1 MSKTRES
8 ARLLLDQLHDE
19 RTRRVVFVSHYLLNE
34 NTRYAGGAT
43 RPEAVAEVIDELI
56 AAGYGIHQLP
66 CPERLAWGGVLKRY
80 SLRLYHSKARPLYA
94 VRGVLLSAFLWWT
107 KVIYGRLARQVAR
120 DVADYQRAG
129 IAVVGIVGIGASP
142 SCGVITTLDLRV
154 SLEVAGGATVLVLLV
169 AIPAAYYSARRKFK
183 GRTVFLLLVL
193 VTQMFQPTALVVGI
207 YGQFNQLGMID
218 DPAAL
223 ILVNAG
229 FNMAFAIWILNAY
242 FGAIPKE
249 LEEAALVD
257 GNTRLGA
264 MFRVIIPLALPG
276 IVTALIFTFISA
288 WNEFIVALTL
298 TSTPSKEPLTVGLNN
313 FIGAYSV
320 DWQHLFA
327 GSVIATIPVI
337 ILFALIERKVVSGL
351 TAGSVK

>member
-1 MSKTRES
+1 MAATTAVAPPAVRAPGAPARRRPPRLRTIVLS
-8 ARLLLDQLHDE
+8 AVAYLTALIFVLPYLEMTLTALRPPKELLD
-19 RTRRVVFVSHYLLNE
+19 
-34 NTRYAGGAT
+34 
-43 RPEAVAEVIDELI
+43 
-56 AAGYGIHQLP
+56 AGYLP
-66 CPERLAWGGVLKRY
+66 HHYAWSNFT
-80 SLRLYHSKARPLYA
+80 SLWS
-94 VRGVLLSAFLWWT
+94 T
-107 KVIYGRLARQVAR
+107 
-120 DVADYQRAG
+120 
-129 IAVVGIVGIGASP
+129 GIGAN
-142 SCGVITTLDLRV
+142 LRI
-154 SLEVAGGATVLVLLV
+154 SLEVAGGATALVLLV
-169 AIPAAYYSARRKFK
+169 AIPAAYYTARRRFR
-183 GRTVFLLLVL
+183 GRTAFLLLVL

-207 YGQFNQLGMID
+207 YGQFNALNMID
-218 DPAAL
+218 DPTAL

-257 GNTRLGA
+257 GCSRIGA
-264 MFRVIIPLALPG
+264 MLRVIVPLALPG
-276 IVTALIFTFISA
+276 IVTALIFTFIAA

-298 TSTPSKEPLTVGLNN
+298 TSTPANEPLTVGLNN

>member
-1 MSKTRES
+1 MAATTAVAPRATALPTPQAPRRGLPRLRTAVIAS
-8 ARLLLDQLHDE
+8 AAYIIAIIFILPYLEMTLTALRPPNELLD
-19 RTRRVVFVSHYLLNE
+19 
-34 NTRYAGGAT
+34 
-43 RPEAVAEVIDELI
+43 
-56 AAGYGIHQLP
+56 
-66 CPERLAWGGVLKRY
+66 
-80 SLRLYHSKARPLYA
+80 
-94 VRGVLLSAFLWWT
+94 
-107 KVIYGRLARQVAR
+107 
-120 DVADYQRAG
+120 ADYLPHHFAWSNFTSLWST
-129 IAVVGIVGIGASP
+129 GIGAN
-142 SCGVITTLDLRV
+142 LRV
-154 SLEVAGGATVLVLLV
+154 SLEVSGGATALVLLV
-169 AIPAAYYSARRKFK
+169 AIPAAYHTARRRFR
-183 GRTVFLLLVL
+183 GRAAFLLVVL
-193 VTQMFQPTALVVGI
+193 ITQMFQPTALVVGI
-207 YGQFNQLGMID
+207 YGQYNALNMID
-218 DPAAL
+218 NIGAL

-257 GNTRLGA
+257 GCTRIGA
-264 MFRVIIPLALPG
+264 MFRVILPLALPG
-276 IVTALIFTFISA
+276 IVTALIFTFIAA

-298 TSTPSKEPLTVGLNN
+298 TSTPANEPLTVGLNN

>member
-1 MSKTRES
+1 MAATTATADLATTRDKAATPPSRRTLPKLRTALVALAAYLVAMIFLLPYLEMTLT
-8 ARLLLDQLHDE
+8 ALRPPKELLD
-19 RTRRVVFVSHYLLNE
+19 
-34 NTRYAGGAT
+34 
-43 RPEAVAEVIDELI
+43 
-56 AAGYGIHQLP
+56 
-66 CPERLAWGGVLKRY
+66 
-80 SLRLYHSKARPLYA
+80 
-94 VRGVLLSAFLWWT
+94 
-107 KVIYGRLARQVAR
+107 
-120 DVADYQRAG
+120 ADYLPHHYAWSNFTSLWST
-129 IAVVGIVGIGASP
+129 GIGAN
-142 SCGVITTLDLRV
+142 LRI
-154 SLEVAGGATVLVLLV
+154 SLEVAGGATALVLLV

-207 YGQFNQLGMID
+207 YGQFNQLNMID
-218 DPAAL
+218 DPIAL

-257 GNTRLGA
+257 GATRLGA

-276 IVTALIFTFISA
+276 IVTALIFTFIAA

-298 TSTPSKEPLTVGLNN
+298 TSTPTNEPLTVGLNN

-337 ILFALIERKVVSGL
+337 VLFALIERKVVSGL